1 MADDRSAAALS
12 VGDRDPELAEVLD
25 KGLDEHNFAA
35 TGTSEKDQGSFSVKV
50 TGADGEIIGGL
61 TAWTWA
67 GLCGFSMMWVHRD
80 HRKNGWGAKILAAA
94 EEEARRRG
102 CDRVC
107 VSSFTFQAPGFY
119 QKHGYVE
126 TGRTLGIPRWRRGR
140 PPVQAPVAGGVVRHR
155 PITGSAAATR
165 SFA

>member
-67 GLCGFSMMWVHRD
+67 GLCGFSMMWVHQD
-80 HRKNGWGAKILAAA
+80 HRKDGWGAKILAAA

-119 QKHGYVE
+119 QRYGYVE
-126 TGRTLGIPRWRRGR
+126 TGRTLGIP
-140 PPVQAPVAGGVVRHR
+140 GGGEDVHMFKRL
-155 PITGSAAATR
+155 
-165 SFA
+165 